1 MMPDLG
7 AYTTEIVSAYLASL
21 SLLGVLICWIWLRA
35 RRVKRA
41 LAQVET
47 RLKRKTHG

>member
-7 AYTTEIVSAYLASL
+7 AYATEIISAYLASL

-41 LAQVET
+41 LSRVET
-47 RLKRKTHG
+47 RLKRKTNG